1 MFLKCA
7 IFGKIVSQ
15 KKWKLCWKV
24 GRKKIC
30 PTLNKLAPAPM
41 VVWLEIWHR
50 VSLTYANVH
59 ANADR

>member
-1 MFLKCA
+1 
-7 IFGKIVSQ
+7 
-15 KKWKLCWKV
+15 
-24 GRKKIC
+24 
-30 PTLNKLAPAPM
+30 M